1 MGMIDDQDKEAIY
14 TIVGA
19 VALLGGFLYAV
30 HLAGFRNVVPL

>member
-1 MGMIDDQDKEAIY
+1 MVDQEDKEAIY

-19 VALLGGFLYAV
+19 VALLGGLLYAM